1 MGNILVLN
9 RKILTNSTS
18 TTYSSSILYRNGS
31 EVFILVF
38 LYKDNSSSIRID
50 NTSIELEI
58 VVNSKAF
65 ILLSQEL
72 SLIELQLLCLC
83 KIIGSNE
90 QGIVSLKADDSEGL
104 LTIEEARVV
113 S

>member
-1 MGNILVLN
+1 M
-9 RKILTNSTS
+9 TNSAPTA
-18 TTYSSSILYRNGS
+18 YSSGILYRNGS
-31 EVFILVF
+31 EVFVLAF
-38 LYKDNSSSIRID
+38 LYKGDSSSIRID

-72 SLIELQLLCLC
+72 SLLELQLLCFY
-83 KIIGSNE
+83 KIVSSDK
-90 QGIVSLKADDSEGL
+90 QGIISLKANDSKGL
-104 LTIEEARVV
+104 LAIEEARVI

>member
-1 MGNILVLN
+1 
-9 RKILTNSTS
+9 LTNSAPTAC
-18 TTYSSSILYRNGS
+18 SSGILYRNGS
-31 EVFILVF
+31 EVFILAF
-38 LYKDNSSSIRID
+38 LYKGDSSGIRMD

-65 ILLSQEL
+65 TLLSQEL
-72 SLIELQLLCLC
+72 SLLELQLLRFC
-83 KIIGSNE
+83 KIVSSDK

>member
-9 RKILTNSTS
+9 REILTNSTS

-31 EVFILVF
+31 EVFVLAF
-38 LYKDNSSSIRID
+38 LYKGDSSGIRMD

-58 VVNSKAF
+58 VINSKAF
-65 ILLSQEL
+65 MLLSQEL
-72 SLIELQLLCLC
+72 SLLELQLLRFC
-83 KIIGSNE
+83 KIVGSDK
-90 QGIVSLKADDSEGL
+90 QGVVSLKANDSEGL
-104 LTIEEARVV
+104 LAIEEVRVV